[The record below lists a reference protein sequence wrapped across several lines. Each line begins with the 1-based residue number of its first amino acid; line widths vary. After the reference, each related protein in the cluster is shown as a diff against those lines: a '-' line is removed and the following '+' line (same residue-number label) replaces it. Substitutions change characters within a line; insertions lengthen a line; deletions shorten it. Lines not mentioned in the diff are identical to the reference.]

1 MLAITNDVS
10 GKNNCYFSI
19 YGVNGSALIEVY
31 IKNYKSNISQMGNLC
46 IVNLSDKRFQVAKL
60 LTKMEWAH

>member
-19 YGVNGSALIEVY
+19 YGVNDFALIEVY
-31 IKNYKSNISQMGNLC
+31 IKNYQSNISRMGNLC
-46 IVNLSDKRFQVAKL
+46 IVNLSGKRF
-60 LTKMEWAH
+60 

>member
-19 YGVNGSALIEVY
+19 YGVNDFALIEVY

-46 IVNLSDKRFQVAKL
+46 IVNLSGKRF
-60 LTKMEWAH
+60 